1 MSMGFN
7 GRTFIEML
15 SNLSCD
21 QVLMRLNSP
30 NKPGLISPA
39 EPDPAY
45 SVMMLIMPVIM
56 AFYD

>member
-1 MSMGFN
+1 
-7 GRTFIEML
+7 
-15 SNLSCD
+15 
-21 QVLMRLNSP
+21 VVVRLNSP